1 MNNTE
6 KKLCVGIASHLTTM
20 TTVIFVHG
28 TGIRE
33 REYNDT
39 FEIIEQKIHAQRP
52 DIKVAPCLWGAL
64 GAKFNDNRAS
74 VPLENATLALSQP
87 EEDADIIL
95 WGQLYR
101 DPLYELRL
109 LSLKP
114 KPIESGNPFGEQPG
128 DILQSRVAS
137 LTLTSKLQANLQEA
151 GIAEIFPEARE
162 AVIHSEPYE
171 RALLTV
177 SESDLSE
184 YYAPIARAFVAQAMF
199 ISEQQEKFPPILT
212 DAQLRDKVVEL
223 LTLALGEAEL
233 GLGGWLL
240 KPVLELA
247 QHGGTYYVKRNRLE
261 VTDKYSP
268 VPGDI
273 LLYQTRGEKIR
284 AFIKQQIEQAEPPV
298 VLLAHSLGGIACVDL
313 LVQQQLSQV
322 ELLVTVGSQAPFL
335 YEINA
340 LYSLEYGQLL
350 PEHFPQWLN
359 IYDLRDF
366 LSYVGNRIFPDR
378 VQDVRVDSR
387 QPFPCSHGA
396 YWEKDQTWE
405 AIIPRLP

>member
-1 MNNTE
+1 
-6 KKLCVGIASHLTTM
+6 M

-33 REYNDT
+33 REYNET
-39 FEIIEQKIHAQRP
+39 FQIIEQKIHAQRP
-52 DIKVAPCLWGAL
+52 DIKVSPCLWGVL
-64 GAKFNDNRAS
+64 GARFNDNRAS
-74 VPLENATLALSQP
+74 VPLENATLALSES
-87 EEDADIIL
+87 EEDAEIVL

-114 KPIESGNPFGEQPG
+114 IESGNPFGEEPG
-128 DILQSRVAS
+128 DVLQSRVAS
-137 LTLTSKLQANLQEA
+137 LTPGSQLEAKLQEA
-151 GIAEIFPEARE
+151 GIAEVFEPARE
-162 AVIHSEPYE
+162 AVIRSEPYE

-184 YYAPIARAFVAQAMF
+184 YYAPIARAVVAQAMF
-199 ISEQQEKFPPILT
+199 ISELQEKFPPILT
-212 DAQLRDKVVEL
+212 DAQLRDEVVEL

-240 KPVLELA
+240 KPFVALA
-247 QHGGTYYVKRNRLE
+247 QHRGTNYVRGNRLE
-261 VTDKYSP
+261 LTDKISP
-268 VPGDI
+268 MPGDI

-284 AFIKQQIEQAEPPV
+284 AFIQQQIEQAEPPV
-298 VLLAHSLGGIACVDL
+298 VLIAHSLGGIACVDL

-366 LSYVGNRIFPDR
+366 LSYVGNKIFPER

-387 QPFPCSHGA
+387 QPFPRSHGA
-396 YWEKDQTWE
+396 YWTNAKTWE
-405 AIIPRLP
+405 AIISRLP

>member
-1 MNNTE
+1 MQSLATL
-6 KKLCVGIASHLTTM
+6 KIM

-74 VPLENATLALSQP
+74 VPLEDATLALSQL
-87 EEDADIIL
+87 EEDADIVL
-95 WGQLYR
+95 WRQLYR

-114 KPIESGNPFGEQPG
+114 IESGNAFGDDPG
-128 DILQSRVAS
+128 DVLQSRVAS
-137 LTLTSKLQANLQEA
+137 LTPTSELQVKLQEA

-162 AVIHSEPYE
+162 AVIRSEPYDQ
-171 RALLTV
+171 ALLTV

-199 ISEQQEKFPPILT
+199 ICEQQEKFPLILT

-240 KPVLELA
+240 KPLIELA
-247 QHGGTYYVKRNRLE
+247 LPIGTNYVRGNRFEL
-261 VTDKYSP
+261 TDKISP
-268 VPGDI
+268 MPGDI

-284 AFIKQQIEQAEPPV
+284 AFIQQQIEEAESPV
-298 VLLAHSLGGIACVDL
+298 VLIAHSLGGIACVDL
-313 LVQQQLSQV
+313 LVQQQFSQV

-350 PEHFPQWLN
+350 PEHFPEWLN

-366 LSYVGNRIFPDR
+366 LSYVGKKIFPDR

-387 QPFPCSHGA
+387 QPFPRSHGA
-396 YWEKDQTWE
+396 YWTNPKTWE